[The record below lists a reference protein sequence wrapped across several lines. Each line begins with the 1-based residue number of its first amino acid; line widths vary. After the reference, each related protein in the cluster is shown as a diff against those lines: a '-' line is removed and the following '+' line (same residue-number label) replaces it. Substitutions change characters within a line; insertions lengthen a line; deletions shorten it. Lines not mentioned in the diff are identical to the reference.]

1 MGSQRAA
8 VGALVVGTALL
19 ALVEVAGAQ
28 EGLRLSGWVQWISS
42 TSMQVMTASG
52 TSVAVDLRDVDQSS
66 YRALRYGE
74 TVVVDGVVSPDRRR
88 VVAREIW
95 REQWSP
101 EAP

>member
-1 MGSQRAA
+1 MAGI
-8 VGALVVGTALL
+8 VLL
-19 ALVEVAGAQ
+19 ALVEGAEAQ
-28 EGLRLSGWVQWISS
+28 EGLRLFGWVQWISS

-52 TSVAVDLRDVDQSS
+52 TSVAVDLREVDQSS

-95 REQWSP
+95 RDQLAV